1 MTYKISKSDKQIK
14 GIIRLDGSKSIS
26 NRVLIIRALSGLDFP
41 IHQLSDSNDTQT
53 LIRLLN
59 TQESTL
65 DAGPAGTTF
74 RFMTAYLAL
83 REGTQL
89 LTGSARMKQRP
100 IGILVDCLQQ
110 LGAHIE
116 YTEKDGYPPLRIHSP
131 KSLRSN
137 ATLEIPANVSSQ
149 FISALLMIAPSL
161 PDGLRLQLKG
171 EIVSRPYIQ
180 MTLNTM
186 ARFGAKYTWEGNT
199 ISVPHQDYQA
209 QSFTVEADWSAASY
223 YYALA
228 AFSDDT
234 DLYLNGLFKESWQ
247 ADAAIA
253 KMMKSFGIITTFT
266 EKGIRLEKKSM
277 DILSFQYDFL
287 NCPDIAQTLAVI
299 CAGKPCTGTLEGL
312 QTLKIKET
320 DRIQALINELAKI
333 GVHIEEVAENTMQ
346 VHKPKTV
353 HNDSIPTFETYH
365 DHRMAMALAALSL
378 VVEAVKIKDPNVVG
392 KSYPAFWE
400 DLKTLGFEVLRC

>member
-1 MTYKISKSDKQIK
+1 
-14 GIIRLDGSKSIS
+14 
-26 NRVLIIRALSGLDFP
+26 
-41 IHQLSDSNDTQT
+41 
-53 LIRLLN
+53 
-59 TQESTL
+59 
-65 DAGPAGTTF
+65 
-74 RFMTAYLAL
+74 
-83 REGTQL
+83 
-89 LTGSARMKQRP
+89 
-100 IGILVDCLQQ
+100 
-110 LGAHIE
+110 
-116 YTEKDGYPPLRIHSP
+116 
-131 KSLRSN
+131 
-137 ATLEIPANVSSQ
+137 
-149 FISALLMIAPSL
+149 
-161 PDGLRLQLKG
+161 
-171 EIVSRPYIQ
+171 
-180 MTLNTM
+180 LNTM

-253 KMMKSFGIITTFT
+253 EIMKSFGIVTTFT
-266 EKGIRLEKKSM
+266 EKGIRLEKTST
-277 DILSFQYDFL
+277 DIQQFQYDFL